1 MNSPT
6 SKPSL
11 SKSKLTTAHQCLKK
25 LHLSVHRRAEGRVSA
40 KARAAF
46 KYGEGVGEMAKK
58 IYATADSVEIA
69 LQFDREAMVAETRAL
84 LEQGADF
91 PIFEATF
98 EHEGVLVRVDVLLP
112 DGDGWRAVEIK
123 ASTKVKPEHRMDCA
137 VQWWVMK
144 GAGLAIN
151 SIALGHVD
159 NQFIYGGDGD
169 YAGLIVEKDVTDK
182 TIKLA
187 EGVDKLA
194 KDAGEAV
201 TGPVPDI
208 PVGAYCGRPYECEF
222 RHLCWPQGIQY
233 PVPGL
238 GGSKAKH
245 AEWVNR
251 GITNICDVP
260 AEEITEDKPAR
271 VHRVTCTGEPEVIG
285 GAREK
290 LAALGYPRYH
300 LDFETIG
307 PAIPFWKGMKPYKAM
322 PVQWSIHID
331 DGTGD
336 GSFENMP
343 HEEFLDLSGE
353 PPMRKLAERMIECL
367 GDSGPVFMYTNYEER
382 VIKTLIELFPDLEV
396 PLQAIINRLEDLAE
410 IVEEHY
416 YHPSMLGSWSVKCVA
431 PAIAPH
437 MSYAELEGINEGT
450 GASDGYLEAIDPE
463 TTDERKAELEEQLLR
478 YCRFD
483 TEAMVEI
490 ARFLS
495 LAM

>member
-1 MNSPT
+1 MNSPN
-6 SKPSL
+6 SKPRL

-25 LHLSVHRRAEGRVSA
+25 LHLVVHHRDEGRVSA
-40 KARAAF
+40 KTLAAY
-46 KYGEGVGEMAKK
+46 KNGNAVGEIAKQ

-69 LQFDREAMVAETRAL
+69 LQYDREAMVSETREL

-98 EHEGVLVRVDVLLP
+98 EYEGVLVRVDVLLP

-144 GAGLAIN
+144 GAGLPIT

-159 NQFIYGGDGD
+159 NQFIYGGDDD
-169 YAGLIVEKDVTDK
+169 YAGLIVEKDLTDK

-187 EGVDKLA
+187 AGVAELA
-194 KDAGEAV
+194 KSAGGAV
-201 TGPVPDI
+201 TGSMPDV
-208 PVGAYCGRPYECEF
+208 PVGTYCGRPYECEF
-222 RHLCWPQGIQY
+222 RHLCWPQDIEY

-238 GGSKAKH
+238 GGRKAKH

-251 GITNICDVP
+251 GFTDMRDVS
-260 AEEITEDKPAR
+260 ASEIEEERPAR
-271 VHRVTCTGEPEVIG
+271 VHRVTCTGEPELIA

-290 LAALGYPRYH
+290 LEALGYPRYH

-307 PAIPFWKGMKPYKAM
+307 PAIPFWKGMKPYKAV
-322 PVQWSIHID
+322 PVQWSIHVD

-336 GSFENMP
+336 GSFEDMP
-343 HEEFLDLSGE
+343 HEEFLDLSGD

-367 GDSGPVFMYTNYEER
+367 GDSGPVLMYTDYEER
-382 VIKTLIELFPDLEV
+382 VIKTLIELFPDLEE
-396 PLQAIINRLEDLAE
+396 PLQAIIKRLVDLAE
-410 IVEEHY
+410 IVEDHY
-416 YHPSMLGSWSVKCVA
+416 YHPSMLGSWSVKSVA

-437 MSYAELEGINEGT
+437 MNYAELEGINEGT

-463 TTDERKAELEEQLLR
+463 TTPERKAELEEQLLR

-495 LAM
+495 N

>member
-1 MNSPT
+1 M
-6 SKPSL
+6 KPKL

-25 LHLSVHRRAEGRVSA
+25 LHYSVHYRDQAKVSS
-40 KARAAF
+40 KTLAAF
-46 KYGEGVGEMAKK
+46 KNGDVVGEIAKK
-58 IYATADSVEIA
+58 IYGTADSVEIA
-69 LQFDREAMVAETRAL
+69 LQYDRSAMVRETQNL
-84 LEQGADF
+84 LENGADF

-123 ASTKVKPEHRMDCA
+123 ASTKVKPEHRLDCA

-144 GAGLAIN
+144 GAGLPIT
-151 SIALGHVD
+151 SISLGHV
-159 NQFIYGGDGD
+159 NNEFMYGGDEN
-169 YAGLIVEKDVTDK
+169 YSGLIIEEDLTEK

-187 EGVDKLA
+187 ESVPELVKR
-194 KDAGEAV
+194 AGEAV
-201 TGPVPDI
+201 AGDLPNV
-208 PVGAYCGRPYECEF
+208 PVGTYCGRPYECEF
-222 RHLCWPQGIQY
+222 RHLCWPQGEQY

-251 GITNICDVP
+251 GITDMRDVP
-260 AEEITEDKPAR
+260 AEEITEVKPAR
-271 VHRVTCTGEPEVIG
+271 VHRVTCTGEPELIQ

-290 LAALGYPRYH
+290 LEALGYPRYH

-307 PAIPFWKGMKPYKAM
+307 PAIPFWKGMKPYKAV

-382 VIKTLIELFPDLEV
+382 VIKTLIELFPDLEE
-396 PLQAIINRLEDLAE
+396 PLQAIINRLVDLAE
-410 IVEEHY
+410 IVEDHY

-431 PAIAPH
+431 PAIAPQ
-437 MSYAELEGINEGT
+437 MNYAELDGINEGT
-450 GASDGYLEAIDPE
+450 GASDGYLEAIDLE
-463 TTDERKAELEEQLLR
+463 TTPERKAELEEQLLR

-490 ARFLS
+490 AKFLS
-495 LAM
+495 SGAVDVTE